1 MIRIILT
8 RSGVRRASPD
18 HHGKDLEAVQAE
30 ASLPDY
36 RAHIMKDKFVRRLP
50 APDVTTG
57 TELVRH
63 DEVSIMKHAV
73 WLIAFFLGIVLST
86 SCLDARTQQKPA
98 ALTSASSSTPNEENK
113 KVSIAELKRL
123 YANAT
128 SELDRRAVCLRAIDE
143 GAIYRTGPISLV
155 DEIFGTHF
163 ASTLPTKRDKKGI
176 GVIDFAA
183 QPQNG
188 PSNEAVAHTGWFMA
202 VEYDDNG
209 DIQNYYLTNLH
220 K

>member
-1 MIRIILT
+1 M
-8 RSGVRRASPD
+8 
-18 HHGKDLEAVQAE
+18 
-30 ASLPDY
+30 
-36 RAHIMKDKFVRRLP
+36 
-50 APDVTTG
+50 

-63 DEVSIMKHAV
+63 DEVFNMKHAV
-73 WLIAFFLGIVLST
+73 WLIALFLGMVLSI
-86 SCLDARTQQKPA
+86 SCLNPQTQQKRA
-98 ALTSASSSTPNEENK
+98 ALTSASSSSPTEEIK
-113 KVSIAELKRL
+113 KMSIAELKRL
-123 YANAT
+123 YASAT

-143 GAIYRTGPISLV
+143 GAIYRTGPISSV

-163 ASTLPTKRDKKGI
+163 AGTLPTKRDKKGI

-188 PSNEAVAHTGWFMA
+188 PSSEAVAHKGWFMA

-209 DIQNYYLTNLH
+209 DIQNYYLSNLH